1 MIDHYI
7 APAIGHLRLRSLRIE
22 HLDRLCIDL
31 LAPAPDGPTDSHPR
45 PSTTSRSSAAQR
57 STTPTTK
64 RPLSETANSTA
75 STAPEPT
82 PVPPSEPSATSANT
96 SLSKPAVRGSTS
108 PTASLTAP
116 GARNQP
122 PPDRTRHG
130 RGPPRPRRLPRC
142 RHLSTRPLDELRA
155 MRQDATDA
163 LQPAP
168 TSADVVRNQ
177 VAAADA
183 EVRRLTNR
191 SRAARAQHLALT
203 TVPRTSHDR
212 IEAARCTEREAATDL
227 AEGEAA
233 PPRHPH
239 PRISCERRHCRGRAL
254 PWHDRRRHR
263 PQGHQRRPKPRSIP
277 HHRPRSTTT
286 PQ

>member
-1 MIDHYI
+1 
-7 APAIGHLRLRSLRIE
+7 
-22 HLDRLCIDL
+22 
-31 LAPAPDGPTDSHPR
+31 
-45 PSTTSRSSAAQR
+45 
-57 STTPTTK
+57 
-64 RPLSETANSTA
+64 
-75 STAPEPT
+75 
-82 PVPPSEPSATSANT
+82 
-96 SLSKPAVRGSTS
+96 
-108 PTASLTAP
+108 
-116 GARNQP
+116 
-122 PPDRTRHG
+122 
-130 RGPPRPRRLPRC
+130 
-142 RHLSTRPLDELRA
+142 

-191 SRAARAQHLALT
+191 SRAARAQHLALA

-239 PRISCERRHCRGRAL
+239 PRISCERRASSTAEVERFRGTIDGAIDRKVINAVRNLAPYLTTALGPRPPRNDTRREHWNHAAAQVRPSDYVRDADATVPPIFGERNLWLCGQVLTVKPRYSASSATVPALRGRFA
-254 PWHDRRRHR
+254 PCPVCVKSHPSPARHV
-263 PQGHQRRPKPRSIP
+263 PCGHVSLCM
-277 HHRPRSTTT
+277 
-286 PQ
+286 